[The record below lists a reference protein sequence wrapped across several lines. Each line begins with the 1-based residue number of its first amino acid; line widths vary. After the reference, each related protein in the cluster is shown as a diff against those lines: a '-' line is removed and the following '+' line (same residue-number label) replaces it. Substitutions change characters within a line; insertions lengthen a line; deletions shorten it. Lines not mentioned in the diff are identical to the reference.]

1 VDRRPIS
8 TPAFLSVDAPAL
20 PSSDTRIALR
30 TSWVPVS

>member
-30 TSWVPVS
+30 TSSVPVS